1 MIKVLFICHGNICR
15 SPMAEFIFKDIVKK
29 AGKEDQFL
37 IASCATS
44 TEEIGNGVY
53 PPAKRK
59 LAEHGLSA
67 QGKRAVQ
74 FKKSDYDKYDYI
86 LAMERRNIRNLGWL
100 IGADPEG
107 KIKRLLDYSD
117 NPRDISDPWYSGDFE
132 LAYRDI
138 LEGCEALFEFIRQHD
153 QRLYISQ

>member
-1 MIKVLFICHGNICR
+1 MIKVIFICHGNICR

>member
-1 MIKVLFICHGNICR
+1 
-15 SPMAEFIFKDIVKK
+15 MAEFIFKDIVKK

-153 QRLYISQ
+153 QRCY